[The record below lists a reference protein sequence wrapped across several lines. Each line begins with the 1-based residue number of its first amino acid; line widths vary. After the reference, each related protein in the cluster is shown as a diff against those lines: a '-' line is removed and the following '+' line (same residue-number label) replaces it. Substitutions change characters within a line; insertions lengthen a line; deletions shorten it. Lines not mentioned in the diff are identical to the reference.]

1 MYATNTS
8 LRDNNNSKIAI
19 ILTQFK
25 HTGYTIFQLFAY
37 VSVGL
42 IF

>member
-8 LRDNNNSKIAI
+8 LRDNNSKIAI
-19 ILTQFK
+19 ILTQAK
-25 HTGYTIFQLFAY
+25 HTGYAIFQLFVY